1 MPDPVSA
8 PPPNTSPAT
17 PPRRRRWLGPALAVS
32 VALNLAVAGGIAG
45 AMLAQGPM
53 HARVSAMRDP
63 GLGPL
68 GPAFS
73 REDRAA
79 MRAGFAE
86 RRGSLRES
94 LAADR
99 ADATAMAQ
107 ALRAEPFAPE
117 AVGAIVARMR
127 ARAHGRID
135 EGLAAVE
142 RHLGTLEP
150 AARRALADRIEDT
163 LRRAPRE

>member
-1 MPDPVSA
+1 MSDPVSA
-8 PPPNTSPAT
+8 PTPAASPK
-17 PPRRRRWLGPALAVS
+17 RRRWIGPALVVS

-45 AMLAQGPM
+45 AMLAHGPM
-53 HARVSAMRDP
+53 RGDVAVMRDP

-99 ADATAMAQ
+99 ADAAAMAQ
-107 ALRAEPFAPE
+107 ALRAEPFAPD
-117 AVGAIVARMR
+117 AIAAIVTRMR

-135 EGLAAVE
+135 AGLAAVE
-142 RHLGTLEP
+142 RHLAGLDP
-150 AARRALADRIEDT
+150 AARRALADRIEAT
-163 LRRAPRE
+163 LRRAPRD